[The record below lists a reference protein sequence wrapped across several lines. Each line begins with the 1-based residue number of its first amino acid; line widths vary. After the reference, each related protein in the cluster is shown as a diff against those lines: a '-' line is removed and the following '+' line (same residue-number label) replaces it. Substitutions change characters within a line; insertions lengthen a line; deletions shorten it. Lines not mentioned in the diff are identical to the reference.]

1 MGFTLHHLGIRMTEA
16 IAAARRVSN
25 VVMTIGLCFAVA
37 VLEGFDIQ
45 AMGVAAPRL
54 APEFGFDPGQM
65 GWLFSISN
73 IGLVIGASLGG
84 RLADQI
90 GRKPVFIAS
99 VITFG
104 IATLATA
111 SAPDYSL
118 LFVARL
124 CAGLGFGAALP
135 NMMAVAAEISPP
147 TKRAS
152 TAAAIFCGMPLGGGL
167 SALVTQILPP
177 DVDWRMLF
185 VIGGGLPMLLAPA
198 LYFLM
203 PETMQRPVRG
213 TTAQPSLAVALFAEG
228 RAGPTLLLWLT
239 FFPTLLVLYL
249 ILNWLPTLVTANGL
263 ERAVAPQASLAFNFA
278 SVVGALLLGRL
289 VDQLGARWP
298 LVLSYVA
305 LIGALLALSKAAQ
318 LGTVLFW
325 SAAAGFALMGANYSL
340 YGVAASYYA
349 QNIRGTGSGASVAV
363 GRVGSV
369 VGPMLAGALL
379 ASGVT
384 ATNVMQYMAPVA
396 ALAGVAVFALSFFRR
411 PES

>member
-1 MGFTLHHLGIRMTEA
+1 MTEA
-16 IAAARRVSN
+16 IAAAHRLSN
-25 VVMTIGLCFAVA
+25 VAMMIGLCFAVA

-54 APEFGFDPGQM
+54 APEFGLDPSQM

-73 IGLVIGASLGG
+73 IGLVFGASLGG
-84 RLADQI
+84 VLADQV

-99 VITFG
+99 VVTFG
-104 IATLATA
+104 VATLATA
-111 SAPDYSL
+111 LAPDYAL
-118 LFVARL
+118 LFAARL

-152 TAAAIFCGMPLGGGL
+152 TAAAIFCGLPMGGGL
-167 SALVTQILPP
+167 SALMTQILPAEL
-177 DVDWRMLF
+177 DWRMLF
-185 VIGGGLPMLLAPA
+185 VIGGVLPMLLAPA

-203 PETMQRPVRG
+203 QETMQRPVHGAAARPNII
-213 TTAQPSLAVALFAEG
+213 AALFAEG
-228 RAGPTLLLWLT
+228 RVGPTLLLWLT

-278 SVVGALLLGRL
+278 SVAGALLLGRL
-289 VDQLGARWP
+289 VDQVGARWP
-298 LVLSYVA
+298 LVLAYGA

-318 LGTVLFW
+318 LQSVLLW

-363 GRVGSV
+363 GRIGSV
-369 VGPMLAGALL
+369 VGPMLGGALL
-379 ASGVT
+379 ASGAT
-384 ATNVMQYMAPVA
+384 AANVMQYMAPMA
-396 ALAGVAVFALSFFRR
+396 ALAGASVLALSFFHR
-411 PES
+411 PD